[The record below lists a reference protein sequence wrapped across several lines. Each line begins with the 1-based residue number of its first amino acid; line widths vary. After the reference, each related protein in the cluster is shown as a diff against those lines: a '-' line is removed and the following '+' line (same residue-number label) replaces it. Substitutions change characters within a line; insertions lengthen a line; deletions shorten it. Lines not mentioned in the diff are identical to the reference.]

1 MLDGNSLVLAGGIV
15 ALSAKT
21 DADVASPFLAKSFT
35 HPALVN
41 RVIVRLAD
49 ESLAAAVDAE
59 MGVLGFESHGEA
71 VSVGRAK
78 KRALGFPS
86 WALVHHPKDA
96 RFALDVMRD
105 FRRAANRIKTKP
117 GHARDA
123 FAEIGKELERKVPAF
138 LPSFWEEAGRAFL
151 DQESPAMA
159 GSCFEK
165 ARAAERAYKLVV
177 DEDRRGDAYLEFT
190 LAGAVPA
197 KSLAGYASEL
207 VTAFG
212 ALEAERRYRTL
223 NVHRIRGGV
232 APFTGLA
239 KELRKLAK
247 EAKRPEAEA
256 DGEFLVAVLDAPSL
270 AKAPAD
276 FWTAYG
282 TSLRVLA
289 KKDPVTSKRIRDLF
303 PKPKGFEKFFAGWL
317 DLLAD
322 IGVVATLNAGPAEE
336 AAAWL
341 SALTQFVTFH
351 DSWRRDPKPLP
362 AAYFT
367 FLEAL
372 APRLVAEKTPVE
384 LAIYERWSGEDAE
397 YQTDIIER
405 ALELG
410 LSTKPKT
417 ENSSFE
423 LSTAIEKDP
432 LLIEASEAWNSLLK
446 SAVSGVFGNA
456 DFEAKAAGKK
466 GFVEARRACLHSL
479 IDSLSGGIPA
489 MEAAL
494 RTLESK
500 TTPAIYAEFPK
511 AKEALAAVK
520 ITPAAQKT
528 LQSGL
533 FDEFTWPA
541 WEKALAEAT
550 VKPQEIAVE
559 GTARHPILRF
569 GQHVVVFDGATV
581 LRSYDLPAIVDRV
594 DRTMYVCAEPTKPMS
609 GDLLVSFREKSSY
622 DRKYL
627 WMKAPKEV
635 HEAEFYFRDIPE
647 DVPLPGGVVTYG
659 GPPIRPGDAVEKL
672 DTSGDLIFDGSQ
684 LFRAQHSYNEPFK
697 LVEIDLQTFAKGRA
711 SWPKHLQTISEA
723 SDGFRLAAVTY
734 VPAPAGAEKSPLG
747 FKDGFVGFYRRI
759 QSRQDAADMRE
770 HVRVDGVTYTSTSL
784 PDALLSMPGDGSTR
798 RLDVSS
804 GWSDTRD
811 DTYSFEGED
820 GETLGAFGA
829 SGLRLAGFAR
839 TPRVDWLHFLV
850 TRDEKTSAA
859 LRSLD
864 EATVEALLAG
874 ARGDA
879 APPKAKENSEE
890 DEDDYDDD
898 EDEKDPTDDAFP
910 AWPATTA
917 ALTTAFPGV
926 DTVLQKAIAQVLAR
940 AVTLEQRLGALTEAS
955 TSTAPAKSGRTDNTL
970 LQNIPFD
977 FDEGYQNGPIDLAF
991 PLIISG
997 LLGDG
1002 NVVPIPDSRVTW
1014 ERHAAT
1020 FVRALAFLMTRPH
1033 HDAESRT
1040 AYRAFL
1046 GAIAEQASAF
1056 FGATLH
1062 VATLKV
1068 LVGKG
1073 VLAQRPKGRDTF
1085 LAKLADGRAAF
1096 VRVTSEDED
1105 EPQTPYEITLV
1116 VADREGIQ
1124 GFTVPVDAT
1133 GDFTTVTVPDD
1144 HRFLTEVLTAYDAHG
1159 PVPYVPATDAAKI
1172 AAAVD
1177 GTPLLPVD
1185 ATLIFAGLPNLRTW
1199 THDFLGADLRTA
1211 LDLKLREAAQAKD
1224 RLRGTTREP
1233 FFPRFLADA
1242 TLVPAAG
1249 DLWGDGGYTA
1259 FQATVASHLGSQI
1272 AVPEELIVLCD
1283 KQLALE
1289 GDTRKVL
1296 AALRSPDAEM
1306 FRGDGLIS
1314 GERFGLPRSEMLFL
1328 DESPFVDLAQ
1338 LLPFLAATLPVGDPF
1353 RTALP
1358 EIYDRL
1364 RAELL
1369 EKNRFFALP
1378 STYEYDAKKRAAL
1391 FARYGGTERKLKKND
1406 AALEWTA
1413 KDDGVVFAVEDG
1425 NEIEIFVRT
1434 SEIMAERPRV
1444 LTLLNGTGD
1453 DDDRYGGD
1461 GVRAALYLLSEDCAA
1476 VVARLRETPV
1486 AAGSLET
1493 NPAISV
1499 PKLVAKVAK
1508 DQGIS
1513 SEGAALY
1520 LQTLALPQPTTKA
1533 VCAIN
1538 GWKPAAYTKACAE
1551 LAEKGLFVEGKRE
1564 KTGRGHFLP
1573 GGWDA
1578 KFGPMETWKAPL
1590 YDPKFFG
1597 EPMALLPYHLL
1608 FERAYAR
1615 IENGDTPRFEEAVR
1629 AKKTAKKSSK

>member
-1 MLDGNSLVLAGGIV
+1 MLDGNSLVLAGGIA

-59 MGVLGFESHGEA
+59 MGVLGFEPHGEA
-71 VSVGRAK
+71 ASVGRAK

-151 DQESPAMA
+151 EQESPAMA

-197 KSLAGYASEL
+197 KSLTGYASEL
-207 VTAFG
+207 VAAFG
-212 ALEAERRYRTL
+212 AAEAERRYRTL

-256 DGEFLVAVLDAPSL
+256 DGDFLDAVLEAPSL

-276 FWTAYG
+276 FWAAYG
-282 TSLRVLA
+282 GSLRVLA
-289 KKDPVTSKRIRDLF
+289 KKDPVANKRIRDLF
-303 PKPKGFEKFFAGWL
+303 PKPKGFEKFLPAWL

-322 IGVVATLNAGPAEE
+322 IGVVATLNAGPADE
-336 AAAWL
+336 AANWL
-341 SALTQFVTFH
+341 AALTQFVTFH
-351 DSWRRDPKPLP
+351 ESWRRDPKPLP
-362 AAYFT
+362 AAYWA
-367 FLEAL
+367 FLDAL
-372 APRLVAEKTPVE
+372 APRLAVEKTPVD
-384 LAIYERWSGEDAE
+384 LAIYERWSGENAE

-410 LSTKPKT
+410 LVAKPKT
-417 ENSSFE
+417 EYCSFE

-432 LLIEASEAWNSLLK
+432 ILIEASEVWNKLLK
-446 SAVSGVFGNA
+446 SAVSGVFGNT

-466 GFVEARRACLHSL
+466 GFVEARRACLHAL
-479 IDSLSGGIPA
+479 IAELSGGIPA
-489 MEAAL
+489 MESAL
-494 RTLESK
+494 QTLESK
-500 TTPAIYAEFPK
+500 TTPALYEEFPE
-511 AKEALAAVK
+511 AKKELAAVK

-528 LQSGL
+528 LRGGL

-550 VKPQEIAVE
+550 VKPQEVAVE
-559 GTARHPILRF
+559 GTARHPVLRF
-569 GQHVVVFDGATV
+569 GKHVVVFDGATV
-581 LRSYDLPAIVDRV
+581 LRTYDLPAAVDRV
-594 DRTMYVCAEPTKPMS
+594 ERTMYVCAEPTKPMN
-609 GDLLVSFREKSSY
+609 GDLLVAFREKGSY

-627 WMKAPKEV
+627 WMKAPKEI
-635 HEAEFYFRDIPE
+635 HDAEYYSRDIPE
-647 DVPLPGGVVTYG
+647 DIPLPGGVVTYG

-672 DTSGDLIFDGSQ
+672 DTSGNLVFDGTQ
-684 LFRAQHSYNEPFK
+684 LFRARDVYNEPFK
-697 LVEIDLQTFAKGRA
+697 LLEIDLQTFATGRA
-711 SWPKHLQTISEA
+711 SWPKHLQGVSEA
-723 SDGFRLAAVTY
+723 TDGFRLIGVTY
-734 VPAPAGAEKSPLG
+734 MPAPAGAEKSPLG
-747 FKDGFVGFYRRI
+747 FKDGFVGSYRRL
-759 QSRQDAADMRE
+759 QSREDAGTLRQ
-770 HVRVDGVTYTSTSL
+770 HVRVDGVTYTAPSL
-784 PDALLSMPGDGSTR
+784 PDVLLSMPGDGSLR
-798 RLDVSS
+798 RVDVST
-804 GWSDTRD
+804 GWSETRD
-811 DTYSFEGED
+811 DTYTFEGED
-820 GETLGAFGA
+820 GENLGAFGA
-829 SGLRLAGFAR
+829 SGFRLAGFAR
-839 TPRVDWLHFLV
+839 TPRVDWLHFLLP
-850 TRDEKTSAA
+850 RDEKTSAA
-859 LRSLD
+859 LRAL
-864 EATVEALLAG
+864 EASTVEALLEG

-879 APPKAKENSEE
+879 DPPKAKESTDE
-890 DEDDYDDD
+890 DDDDYDDD
-898 EDEKDPTDDAFP
+898 DDKEPTDDAFP
-910 AWPATTA
+910 AWPSTTA
-917 ALTTAFPGV
+917 ALEKALPKA
-926 DTVLQKAIAQVLAR
+926 DAVLQKAIAQVLAR
-940 AVTLEQRLGALTEAS
+940 AVVLEQRLAALTQAS
-955 TSTAPAKSGRTDNTL
+955 AAAAPAKSTKSDSTL
-970 LQNIPFD
+970 LQNVPFN
-977 FDEGYQNGPIDLAF
+977 FDEGYRNGPIDSAF
-991 PLIISG
+991 PIIISA

-1002 NVVPIPDSRVTW
+1002 KVQPIVDSKVTW
-1014 ERHAAT
+1014 ELRATT

-1033 HDAESRT
+1033 HDAESRA

-1046 GAIAEQASAF
+1046 GTIVEQASAF

-1062 VATLKV
+1062 VATLKM

-1073 VLAQRPKGRDTF
+1073 VLAQRPKGRETF
-1085 LAKLADGRAAF
+1085 LAKLADGRIAF
-1096 VRVTSEDED
+1096 VRVTSEDDD
-1105 EPQTPYEITLV
+1105 EPQTPYELTLV
-1116 VADREGIQ
+1116 VADREDVK
-1124 GFTVPVDAT
+1124 GFSIPAEAT
-1133 GDFTTVTVPDD
+1133 GEFTTVTVPDD
-1144 HRFLTEVLTAYDAHG
+1144 RRFLTELLAAYDAQG

-1172 AAAVD
+1172 AAAVE
-1177 GTPLLPVD
+1177 GTPLLPID

-1199 THDFLGADLRTA
+1199 THDFLGAELRTA
-1211 LDLKLREAAQAKD
+1211 LDVKLREASQAKD
-1224 RLRGTTREP
+1224 RLRETSREAY
-1233 FFPRFLADA
+1233 FPQFLADA
-1242 TLVPAAG
+1242 TKVAAASE
-1249 DLWGDGGYTA
+1249 LWGAGGYAA
-1259 FQATVASHLGSQI
+1259 FQAAVATHLGAQI
-1272 AVPEELIVLCD
+1272 AVPEELIAVCD

-1289 GDTRKVL
+1289 GNTRKVL
-1296 AALRSPDAEM
+1296 AALRTPDAEM
-1306 FRGDGLIS
+1306 FRGAGLIS
-1314 GERFGLPRSEMLFL
+1314 GERFGLPRAEMLHL

-1338 LLPFLAATLPVGDPF
+1338 LLPFLAATLSVGDPF
-1353 RTALP
+1353 RGALP
-1358 EIYDRL
+1358 ELYDRL

-1369 EKNRFFALP
+1369 EKNRFFSLP

-1391 FARYGGTERKLKKND
+1391 FARFGGTERKLKKD
-1406 AALEWTA
+1406 EQEWTA

-1425 NEIEIFVRT
+1425 NEIEVFVRT
-1434 SEIMAERPRV
+1434 SELTAERARI
-1444 LTLLNGTGD
+1444 LTLLNGSGD
-1453 DDDRYGGD
+1453 EERYGGD
-1461 GVRAALYLLSEDCAA
+1461 GVRAAMYLLSEECAA

-1486 AAGSLET
+1486 AAGGLET
-1493 NPAISV
+1493 NPALSV
-1499 PKLVAKVAK
+1499 PKLVAKVSK
-1508 DQGIS
+1508 EQGIS
-1513 SEGAALY
+1513 SEAAVLY

-1551 LAEKGLFVEGKRE
+1551 LADKGLVVEGKRE

-1615 IENGDTPRFEEAVR
+1615 IEDGDTPRFEEAVR